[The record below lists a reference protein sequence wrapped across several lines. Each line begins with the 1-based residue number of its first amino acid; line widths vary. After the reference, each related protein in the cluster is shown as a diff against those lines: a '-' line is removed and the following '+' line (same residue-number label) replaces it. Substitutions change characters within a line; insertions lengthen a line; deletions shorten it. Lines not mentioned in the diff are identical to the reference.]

1 MPLILAGLLREARV
15 IDLTYPLSPEFP
27 LYPVYDPVEVA
38 DRFSCERDGFF
49 VRGWSFDEHCGTH
62 VDAPAHFAPAGA
74 TIDQIPPEELLLEA
88 VVIDI
93 RQRVAHDHDAVV
105 TPDDVL
111 DWERRHGALP
121 DRSAVFALTGWGTR
135 APDEEAYLNTD
146 ASGVMHTPGFGV
158 EATEF
163 LKLERPRVR
172 AIGTDTSS
180 LDPGA
185 RSDFPAHLSWLPS
198 GRFGIENLANLD
210 RVPPARATIIVGVP
224 RYEAGSG
231 GPARVLALA

>member
-1 MPLILAGLLREARV
+1 M
-15 IDLTYPLSPEFP
+15 
-27 LYPVYDPVEVA
+27 
-38 DRFSCERDGFF
+38 
-49 VRGWSFDEHCGTH
+49 
-62 VDAPAHFAPAGA
+62 
-74 TIDQIPPEELLLEA
+74 
-88 VVIDI
+88 
-93 RQRVAHDHDAVV
+93 

-158 EATEF
+158 EATDGH
-163 LKLERPRVR
+163 
-172 AIGTDTSS
+172 IGKID
-180 LDPGA
+180 A
-185 RSDFPAHLSWLPS
+185 
-198 GRFGIENLANLD
+198 
-210 RVPPARATIIVGVP
+210 PARATIIVGVP